1 MDASKD
7 KNAKLTELEKRSRN
21 FNKKLERRKL
31 ENIKKNMSE
40 QRL

>member
-7 KNAKLTELEKRSRN
+7 KNAKLIELEKRSRN